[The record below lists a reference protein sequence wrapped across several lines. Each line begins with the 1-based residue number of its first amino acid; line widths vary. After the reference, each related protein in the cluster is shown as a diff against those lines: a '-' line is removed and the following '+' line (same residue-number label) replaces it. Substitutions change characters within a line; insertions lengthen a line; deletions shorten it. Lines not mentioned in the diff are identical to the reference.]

1 MKLVIDR
8 FEGEFAVCERPDRSM
23 LNILKTRI
31 PKGAV
36 EGTVLNLYDDGNIKI
51 NIDET
56 RKRKI
61 DIQKLMSNLFM

>member
-1 MKLVIDR
+1 
-8 FEGEFAVCERPDRSM
+8 M